1 MNGPDRRRLQHI
13 VEQTDK
19 ITRYTADGRTAFNED
34 EKTQDA
40 VIRCLSVIGEAAGA
54 LTEPTYR
61 RIPSLPPQ
69 LPRSQR
75 NLLVHEYWRVDLD
88 IVWATI
94 ERDLPALKSGIE
106 SVLAENN

>member
-1 MNGPDRRRLQHI
+1 MNSPDRRRLLHI
-13 VEQTDK
+13 VEQIDK
-19 ITRYTADGRTAFNED
+19 ITRYTADGREAFHQD

-61 RIPSLPPQ
+61 SIPSLPPR
-69 LPRSQR
+69 LPKSQR

-94 ERDLPALKSGIE
+94 ERDLPALRSGIE
-106 SVLAENN
+106 SILGKNQ